1 MSGILYLFSRDSE
14 EIVAFHNLFSSD
26 YSIFVCSDLHQL
38 EGINDGT
45 FFVGKSLAFGKD
57 RDEFLK
63 AGKPFLFG
71 GFGAPSSRTCI
82 IGENVPK
89 KCLDGRL
96 GIVGTSKIMETIR
109 RKVELAATTNL
120 PVLILGESGSGKSF
134 IAERIHEI
142 SPRCGM
148 PFFGV
153 NMASVIDSAC
163 ESELFGVEAGTFTEV
178 REREGIFSA
187 ASGGTLFLDEIGDVS
202 LRMQGTLLD
211 VIERGEFRRVG
222 STESTK
228 SDARLI
234 FATNADLKSK
244 IAAKEFRLDLFYRI
258 ANIVIE
264 VPPLRERR
272 EDIQMLAE
280 VYLRSLGSGV
290 SLSPSARDV
299 LRESDWPGNI
309 RQMQNTLNRAILN
322 CGGTGEILP
331 QHIEIY

>member
-38 EGINDGT
+38 EGISDGT

-57 RDEFLK
+57 REEFLK

-71 GFGAPSSRTCI
+71 GFGARTSQPCI

-89 KCLDGRL
+89 CREGRL
-96 GIVGTSKIMETIR
+96 GIVGTSQIMETIR
-109 RKVELAATTNL
+109 RKVELAAATNL

-187 ASGGTLFLDEIGDVS
+187 AAGGTLFLDEIGDVS

-222 STESTK
+222 STESAK

-272 EDIQMLAE
+272 EDIPLLAE
-280 VYLRSLGSGV
+280 AYLRSAGRGV
-290 SLSPSARDV
+290 SLSHSACDV
-299 LRESDWPGNI
+299 LRKSDWPGNI